1 MGKKCDIVSADVYHS
16 ASRYLLGTETLTS
29 IVLPQTIDWL
39 FKENRLA
46 IGLEHLRFQGLCYEA
61 SEVADFKEGTLKSLA
76 GNAFPGLFYVS
87 KPEGLQGLPGP
98 SGSFQGSLAAL
109 EKIRAPMSFAP

>member
-76 GNAFPGLFYVS
+76 GNAFFGLFYVS
-87 KPEGLQGLPGP
+87 KPLGFGVWGWDLY
-98 SGSFQGSLAAL
+98 L
-109 EKIRAPMSFAP
+109 EPKPK

>member
-1 MGKKCDIVSADVYHS
+1 MGKKGDIVSADVYHS

-39 FKENRLA
+39 FKESRLA

-76 GNAFPGLFYVS
+76 GNAFLGLLS

-98 SGSFQGSLAAL
+98 SGSVQGSLAAL
-109 EKIRAPMSFAP
+109 